1 MNNKISKRDILISL
15 SIILGSIIISAT
27 IESVMSELTEVLFLL

>member
-27 IESVMSELTEVLFLL
+27 IESVMSKLTEVLFLL